1 MEIPRPCM
9 KGASAH
15 DFLVSKTEAI
25 PLHRLALDAGLNDRR
40 RPQAFIQLASSLRNV
55 SPEPDVRP

>member
-1 MEIPRPCM
+1 M